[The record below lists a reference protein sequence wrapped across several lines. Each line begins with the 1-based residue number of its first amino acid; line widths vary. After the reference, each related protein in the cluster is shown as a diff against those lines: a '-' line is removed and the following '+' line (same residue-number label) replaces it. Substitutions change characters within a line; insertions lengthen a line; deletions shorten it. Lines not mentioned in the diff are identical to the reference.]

1 MIGRCPEFNEADTE
15 KAIKAASDA
24 FLTYRKTSVRERA
37 QLLRRWNDLILQNLD
52 DIATLITWE
61 NGKPF
66 SEAQGEVKYA
76 ASFIE
81 WFSEEAPRLY
91 ADTIPVSV
99 PGNRVLTIKEPVG
112 VCGLI
117 TPWNFPAAMITRK
130 IGPALAAGCTVV
142 AKSPGETPFTG
153 NALVELAHRAGISR
167 GVVNIVTA
175 LDNTVKVG
183 HTISTH
189 PDIKKVSFTGSTRVG
204 KLLMAQ
210 ASSTMKRVSWELGG
224 NAPFIVFDDV
234 EDIDT
239 ALNGALAS
247 KFRGNGQTCVC
258 ANRIY
263 VHHSIYDEFARR
275 LVERIKDFKVGP
287 GFNEGVTQGPLIHT
301 AAAQKVAEYVSDAKS
316 KGASVL
322 LGGNFLDKLG
332 PTFFEP
338 TVLGNVTHE
347 MRISSEETFGPVA
360 ALFSFSTEEEV
371 IELANRCK
379 VGLAAYVFS
388 DNIRRVFRVAEALE
402 VGMVGVN
409 TGSVSNVEAP

>member
-1 MIGRCPEFNEADTE
+1 
-15 KAIKAASDA
+15 
-24 FLTYRKTSVRERA
+24 
-37 QLLRRWNDLILQNLD
+37 
-52 DIATLITWE
+52 
-61 NGKPF
+61 
-66 SEAQGEVKYA
+66 
-76 ASFIE
+76 
-81 WFSEEAPRLY
+81 
-91 ADTIPVSV
+91 
-99 PGNRVLTIKEPVG
+99 
-112 VCGLI
+112 
-117 TPWNFPAAMITRK
+117 MITRK

-142 AKSPGETPFTG
+142 AKSPGETPFTA
-153 NALVELAHRAGISR
+153 NALVELAHRAGINR

-175 LDNTVKVG
+175 LENTVKVG
-183 HTISTH
+183 HAITTH

-204 KLLMAQ
+204 KILMAQ

-224 NAPFIVFDDV
+224 NASFIVFDDV
-234 EDIDT
+234 KDVDT
-239 ALNGALAS
+239 AVNGALTS

-263 VHHSIYDEFARR
+263 VHQSIYDEFAKR
-275 LVERIKDFKVGP
+275 LVERIKDFKVGA
-287 GFNEGVTQGPLIHT
+287 GFDEGVTHGPLIHT
-301 AAAQKVAEYVSDAKS
+301 AAAQKVAQHVSDAKS
-316 KGASVL
+316 KGASLL

-360 ALFSFSTEEEV
+360 ALFSFSMEEEV
-371 IELANRCK
+371 IDLANRCQ

-409 TGSVSNVEAP
+409 TGSVSNVAAP